1 VASRVRKRF
10 VTLFKKQCHE
20 KKVVPF
26 FRGQCGDQK
35 ILKKGQQIM
44 IHSPTTVSDTIDEI
58 IRMHE
63 DIENTILIGEKV
75 AMIQEASSVYNQLRN
90 LITDDYLLPEEY
102 SLISKIGSSWQKDIA
117 QYDGQMEQ
125 PNEILKELE
134 DQIREALDDF
144 LNGDLKDNE

>member
-1 VASRVRKRF
+1 
-10 VTLFKKQCHE
+10 
-20 KKVVPF
+20 
-26 FRGQCGDQK
+26 
-35 ILKKGQQIM
+35 M